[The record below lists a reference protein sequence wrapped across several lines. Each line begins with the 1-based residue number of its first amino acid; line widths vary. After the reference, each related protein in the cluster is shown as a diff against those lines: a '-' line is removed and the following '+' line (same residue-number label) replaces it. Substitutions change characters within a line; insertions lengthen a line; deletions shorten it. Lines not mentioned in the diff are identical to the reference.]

1 MLPDPG
7 LRRGR
12 VVGCTGPAAI
22 SLALALASRS
32 VIVGS
37 WLAVVGVPMLGVEAT
52 AEFGIPLSRLV
63 VVEAPGGPATW
74 SERVAAAADGFD
86 IIVTRPPS
94 GAERVLRKV
103 RTRLQARGV
112 VMIVIG
118 TSAPSVSCDL
128 EFSTTSVMWCGLR
141 QGSGHLV
148 ARPATVRAGGRRMQ
162 RPVERELWLPGHD
175 GCVALVDADRT
186 KWCRYSVGDVDGVGS
201 PGWLTCRSMLRR
213 SAVGHGVVS
222 RMVDGRCRCPHDRP
236 AAVFRSNRV
245 IARTPAA
252 AAAGCRPGPADV
264 RHKVRAPSC

>member
-12 VVGCTGPAAI
+12 VVGCTGPAVI
-22 SLALALASRS
+22 SLALALASCS

-74 SERVAAAADGFD
+74 AERVAAAADGFD
-86 IIVTRPPS
+86 IIVTCPPS

-148 ARPATVRAGGRRMQ
+148 ARRATVRAGGRRMQ

-175 GCVALVDADRT
+175 GRVSLVDADRQSGAGN
-186 KWCRYSVGDVDGVGS
+186 SVGDVDGVV
-201 PGWLTCRSMLRR
+201 L
-213 SAVGHGVVS
+213 S
-222 RMVDGRCRCPHDRP
+222 R
-236 AAVFRSNRV
+236 
-245 IARTPAA
+245 
-252 AAAGCRPGPADV
+252 AG
-264 RHKVRAPSC
+264 